1 MYFFF
6 NLMSVKHGISLNF
19 AQKMHPKVA
28 AVPSCSFL
36 ITASKNGNELILDFF
51 KDIQLNCAI
60 GYKKSFLIESI
71 EDHCRPN
78 MVFHSILQK
87 KCIEK

>member
-1 MYFFF
+1 
-6 NLMSVKHGISLNF
+6 MSVKHGFSFNF
-19 AQKMHPKVA
+19 AKKMHPKVA
-28 AVPSCSFL
+28 AVPYCSFL
-36 ITASKNGNELILDFF
+36 ISTSKNGNELILDFL

-60 GYKKSFLIESI
+60 SYKKSFLIEYL

-78 MVFHSILQK
+78 MVFHSILPK